1 MATLKPKFTER
12 LMLDRLN
19 TRYSRTYANGAH
31 QMLRYAGAEH
41 VRITAGFESRRTADY
56 IAMDLWP
63 NYGKGLDLIGH
74 EVKVSRGDWLSEL
87 RDPDKA
93 ETFKVHMDRWFL
105 VASDPS
111 IVKPGELP
119 EGWGLMVASGS
130 GLRVAVPAPKLDPLP
145 VPKSFLSCL
154 LRATA
159 RTAKNMALAEV
170 SR

>member
-1 MATLKPKFTER
+1 MAPTAKLTER

-19 TRYSRTYANGAH
+19 TRYSRTYANGMH
-31 QMLRYAGAEH
+31 KMLRYSGAEH

-63 NYGKGLDLIGH
+63 NYGKSLDLIGH
-74 EVKVSRGDWLSEL
+74 EVKVSRADWLSEL

-93 ETFKVHMDRWFL
+93 ETLKMHMDRWYL
-105 VASDPS
+105 VVSDPA

-119 EGWGLMVASGS
+119 EGWGLMVASGV
-130 GLRVAVPAPKLDPLP
+130 GLRVTALAPKLNPLP
-145 VPKSFLSCL
+145 VPKTFLACL

-159 RTAKNMALAEV
+159 RTAKSMALAEAG
-170 SR
+170 S